1 MDEPLFDMEQATE
14 MLESFGVVS
23 GLGATLFVP
32 DFNTNTVQVLYSD
45 NACEGKCIHC
55 VHRIEGDLNAWS
67 ASCQKTHC
75 TAAEFSERFAGR
87 YFYQCADD
95 RLFFATPIVIDSLMV
110 AAITIGPVD
119 IFEADDNDSEAESA
133 QLDAFP
139 VCSPKR
145 VQDLANILSAC
156 GISIGDSTQSNLQL
170 MRQINMTQQRQIHAS
185 IQATKQNPLS
195 DYPIEL
201 ENRLVKAIED
211 ADVVTA
217 RTTLNDLLGTVSA
230 YYLSH
235 GIKIDGVVNDLMV
248 VCSRAALNAGV
259 LGTQVIE
266 ALIAYRSE
274 LARLK
279 KSDQICFCMQR
290 FVERMAFMV
299 SRLRDVNYED
309 DIYRAIGYIRANYN
323 KKIMLNDVASA
334 VGFSPAYFSRL
345 FKKKVGSNFNT
356 YLNTVRIEAAKNS
369 LLSTDLT
376 VAEIASLS
384 GFEDVSYFTRIFKRQ
399 VGVAPG
405 HFRSRRGQVGKS
417 KSRSK

>member
-1 MDEPLFDMEQATE
+1 VDEPLFNMEQATE
-14 MLESFGVVS
+14 MIESFGVVS
-23 GLGATLFVP
+23 GLGTTIFVP
-32 DFNTNTVQVLYSD
+32 DFNTNTVKVLYTD
-45 NACEGKCIHC
+45 NSCAGKCSRC
-55 VHRIEGDLNAWS
+55 VHHEEDAMNAWGD
-67 ASCQKTHC
+67 ACQKTHC

-87 YFYQCADD
+87 YFYQCIED
-95 RLFFATPIVIDSLMV
+95 RLFFATPIVIDGLMV
-110 AAITIGPVD
+110 AAITIGPVN
-119 IFEADDNDSEAESA
+119 IFEPDDAASESTDA
-133 QLDAFP
+133 QLDPFP

-145 VQDLANILSAC
+145 VQDLANLLSAC

-217 RTTLNDLLGTVSA
+217 RSALNELLGTVSA
-230 YYLSH
+230 YYLSQ
-235 GIKIDGVVNDLMV
+235 GVKIDGVVNDLMV

-259 LGTQVIE
+259 MGTQVIE
-266 ALIAYRSE
+266 ALNAYRSE
-274 LARLK
+274 LSRLK

-309 DIYRAIGYIRANYN
+309 DIYRAIGYIRSNYN
-323 KKIMLNDVASA
+323 KKIMLNDVANA

-405 HFRSRRGQVGKS
+405 RFRARRGQVGKS
-417 KSRSK
+417 KGRSR